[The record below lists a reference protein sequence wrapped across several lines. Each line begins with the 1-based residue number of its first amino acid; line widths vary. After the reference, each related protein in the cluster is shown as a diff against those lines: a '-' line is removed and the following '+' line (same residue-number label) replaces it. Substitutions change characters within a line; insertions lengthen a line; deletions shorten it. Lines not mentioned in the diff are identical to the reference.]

1 MTRPGGQLLN
11 PDASG
16 VLVTGAAGEVGH
28 AILRGLAAGGAQEVV
43 ATDLRSVA
51 IDGAACVQ
59 GDLLDPNLVES
70 LFTGRIGLVIH
81 LAALLS
87 SAGEQHPDL
96 AWRINADA
104 TWNLM
109 RQSMSHAEAHG
120 HTVRFVYPSSI
131 AVHGRDPSQSH
142 PLSEDEATAPRT
154 LYGVTKRAMEQ
165 AGTWLS
171 EECGRMLGQ
180 TAGGTLDFR
189 AIRYP
194 GLLSAETLPSGGT
207 SDYAPEMVHA
217 AVRGEKASCFVPP
230 HARLPFMTM
239 PEAAEA
245 TLALASAPRS
255 CLQQN
260 VYAVGGFAPAAAEI
274 EDALRDRFPDF
285 EVNYEIHP
293 IRSRIVDSWPA
304 DVDDSAAQRDWGF
317 RRGLDLAS
325 ALDDYLIPGIRNAL
339 CQSKNECEKTPRTL

>member
-1 MTRPGGQLLN
+1 MTRPDGQLLN
-11 PDASG
+11 PDAPG

-28 AILRGLAAGGAQEVV
+28 AILRGLAAGGAQQVV
-43 ATDLRSVA
+43 ATDLRSVPL
-51 IDGAACVQ
+51 DGAFCVQ

-109 RQSMSHAEAHG
+109 RQAMSHAEAHG

-131 AVHGRDPSQSH
+131 AVHGRNASQSH
-142 PLSEDEATAPRT
+142 PLLEDEAIAPRT

-180 TAGGTLDFR
+180 ETGATFDFR
-189 AIRYP
+189 TIRYP
-194 GLLSAETLPSGGT
+194 GLLSAETLPTGGT

-230 HARLPFMTM
+230 HAQLPFMTM

-260 VYAVGGFAPAAAEI
+260 VYAVGGFAPTVAEL
-274 EDALRDRFPDF
+274 ENALRDRFPNF
-285 EVNYEIHP
+285 EVDYDPHP
-293 IRSRIVDSWPA
+293 FRSEIVDSWPA

-317 RRGLDLAS
+317 ERGLDLGS
-325 ALDDYLIPGIRNAL
+325 ALDDYLIPGIRNAHS
-339 CQSKNECEKTPRTL
+339 QSKYECEETPRTL

>member
-1 MTRPGGQLLN
+1 MTRPDAQLLN
-11 PDASG
+11 PDAPG

-28 AILRGLAAGGAQEVV
+28 AILRGLAAGGAREVV
-43 ATDLRSVA
+43 ATDLRSVDM
-51 IDGAACVQ
+51 DGAACVQ
-59 GDLLDPNLVES
+59 GDLLDPSLVES

-87 SAGEQHPDL
+87 SAGEKHPDL
-96 AWRINADA
+96 AWQINADA

-131 AVHGRDPSQSH
+131 AVHGRDASQSH
-142 PLSEDEATAPRT
+142 PLTEDEALAPRT

-180 TAGGTLDFR
+180 KPGGTLDFR
-189 AIRYP
+189 SIRYP

-217 AVRGEKASCFVPP
+217 AVRGEDGTCFVPR
-230 HARLPFMTM
+230 HARLPFMIM

-255 CLQQN
+255 CLKQN
-260 VYAVGGFAPAAAEI
+260 VYAVGGFAPTAAEL
-274 EDALRDRFPDF
+274 EEALQERFPDF
-285 EVNYEIHP
+285 EVEYDVHP
-293 IRSRIVDSWPA
+293 IRSEIVDSWPA
-304 DVDDSAAQRDWGF
+304 DVDDSAARRDWGF
-317 RRGLDLAS
+317 RRGLDLAA
-325 ALDDYLIPGIRNAL
+325 ALDDYLIPGIRNAHG
-339 CQSKNECEKTPRTL
+339 QNKTKCEESPRTM

>member
-1 MTRPGGQLLN
+1 M
-11 PDASG
+11 
-16 VLVTGAAGEVGH
+16 
-28 AILRGLAAGGAQEVV
+28 
-43 ATDLRSVA
+43 
-51 IDGAACVQ
+51 Q

-87 SAGEQHPDL
+87 SAGEKHPDL
-96 AWRINADA
+96 AWQINADA

-131 AVHGRDPSQSH
+131 AVHGRDASQSH
-142 PLSEDEATAPRT
+142 PLTEDEAMAPRT

-180 TAGGTLDFR
+180 NLAAPWISDRSGIPVCCR
-189 AIRYP
+189 RK
-194 GLLSAETLPSGGT
+194 PSPGGT

-217 AVRGEKASCFVPP
+217 AVRGEKGTCFVPR

-255 CLQQN
+255 CLKQN
-260 VYAVGGFAPAAAEI
+260 VYAVGGFAPTAAEL
-274 EDALRDRFPDF
+274 EEALQERFPAF
-285 EVNYEIHP
+285 EVEYDIHP
-293 IRSRIVDSWPA
+293 IRSEIVDSWPA
-304 DVDDSAAQRDWGF
+304 DVDDSAA
-317 RRGLDLAS
+317 A
-325 ALDDYLIPGIRNAL
+325 
-339 CQSKNECEKTPRTL
+339 

>member
-1 MTRPGGQLLN
+1 
-11 PDASG
+11 
-16 VLVTGAAGEVGH
+16 
-28 AILRGLAAGGAQEVV
+28 
-43 ATDLRSVA
+43 
-51 IDGAACVQ
+51 
-59 GDLLDPNLVES
+59 
-70 LFTGRIGLVIH
+70 
-81 LAALLS
+81 
-87 SAGEQHPDL
+87 
-96 AWRINADA
+96 
-104 TWNLM
+104 
-109 RQSMSHAEAHG
+109 
-120 HTVRFVYPSSI
+120 
-131 AVHGRDPSQSH
+131 
-142 PLSEDEATAPRT
+142 
-154 LYGVTKRAMEQ
+154 
-165 AGTWLS
+165 
-171 EECGRMLGQ
+171 MLGQ

-245 TLALASAPRS
+245 TLALASAPQS
-255 CLQQN
+255 FLQQN
-260 VYAVGGFAPAAAEI
+260 VYAVGGFAPTAAEI

-293 IRSRIVDSWPA
+293 IRSGIVDSWPA

-339 CQSKNECEKTPRTL
+339 GQSKNESEKPPRTL

>member
-1 MTRPGGQLLN
+1 MTRPDGQLLN
-11 PDASG
+11 PDAPG

-28 AILRGLAAGGAQEVV
+28 AILRGLAAGGAQQVV
-43 ATDLRSVA
+43 ATDLRSVPL
-51 IDGAACVQ
+51 DGAFCVQ

-109 RQSMSHAEAHG
+109 RQAMSHAEAHG

-131 AVHGRDPSQSH
+131 AVHGRNASQSH
-142 PLSEDEATAPRT
+142 PLLEDEAIAPRT

-180 TAGGTLDFR
+180 ETGATFDFR
-189 AIRYP
+189 TIRYP
-194 GLLSAETLPSGGT
+194 GLLSAETLPTGGT

-217 AVRGEKASCFVPP
+217 AVRGEKASCFVP
-230 HARLPFMTM
+230 L
-239 PEAAEA
+239 
-245 TLALASAPRS
+245 
-255 CLQQN
+255 
-260 VYAVGGFAPAAAEI
+260 
-274 EDALRDRFPDF
+274 
-285 EVNYEIHP
+285 
-293 IRSRIVDSWPA
+293 
-304 DVDDSAAQRDWGF
+304 
-317 RRGLDLAS
+317 
-325 ALDDYLIPGIRNAL
+325 
-339 CQSKNECEKTPRTL
+339 TPSFLS